1 MFFSHADAI
10 DDEYVYD
17 DETNNDE
24 NNEEENF
31 QIQSTEDK
39 NNFILVNT
47 RIDYQCRSD
56 VLNTTCLYDFVSTFY
71 KKKINETDL

>member
-10 DDEYVYD
+10 DDEEVYD
-17 DETNNDE
+17 DETIKDE
-24 NNEEENF
+24 NNEENL

-47 RIDYQCRSD
+47 RIDYQYCSD
-56 VLNTTCLYDFVSTFY
+56 VLSTTCLYDFVSTFY
-71 KKKINETDL
+71 KKKNQ

>member
-10 DDEYVYD
+10 EDEDVYD
-17 DETNNDE
+17 DETINDE

-47 RIDYQCRSD
+47 RIDYQRRSD
-56 VLNTTCLYDFVSTFY
+56 VLNTTCLYDSVSTFY
-71 KKKINETDL
+71 KKKNQ